1 MIENIIRVNREEFD
15 RLSLLTEKEG
25 YIAQTVNI
33 ATQDLFPL
41 HKIHYVFDNLLV
53 HSRSVWLDELLKDD
67 EVLGNGIET

>member
-25 YIAQTVNI
+25 YIAQTFNI

-41 HKIHYVFDNLLV
+41 HKIHYAFDNDT
-53 HSRSVWLDELLKDD
+53 RD
-67 EVLGNGIET
+67 T